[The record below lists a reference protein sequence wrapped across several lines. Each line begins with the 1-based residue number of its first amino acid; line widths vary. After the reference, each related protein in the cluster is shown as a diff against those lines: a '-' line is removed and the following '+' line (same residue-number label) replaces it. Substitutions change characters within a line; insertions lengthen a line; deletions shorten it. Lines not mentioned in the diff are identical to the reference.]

1 MSRPPAAA
9 YPRGYRAIE
18 RALIL
23 FARGHDDHE
32 IRFLVRQIAH
42 PAAQEAA
49 ELLARGLRFRA
60 QTVLDVALEAMAGPD
75 DGSGLGWYVPRM
87 PERDAA

>member
-1 MSRPPAAA
+1 MRPA
-9 YPRGYRAIE
+9 YPLGYRAIE

-32 IRFLVRQIAH
+32 IRFLVRRIAH

-49 ELLARGLRFRA
+49 ELLASGLRFRA
-60 QTVLDVALEAMAGPD
+60 QTALDAALEAMAGPD
-75 DGSGLGWYVPRM
+75 DGSALTWFDPRVK
-87 PERDAA
+87 DAA